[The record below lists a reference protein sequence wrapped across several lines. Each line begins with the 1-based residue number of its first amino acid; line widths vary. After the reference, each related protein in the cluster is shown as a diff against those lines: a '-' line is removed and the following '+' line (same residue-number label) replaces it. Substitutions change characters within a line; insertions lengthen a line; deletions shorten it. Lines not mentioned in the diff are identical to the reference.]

1 MIAKENE
8 GAEMYLRL
16 MWDVWGNVE
25 LHKTNK
31 YNIVTHNNVIKQQ
44 KHYGLL

>member
-1 MIAKENE
+1 MIAKGNE

-31 YNIVTHNNVIKQQ
+31 YNNVIEQQ
-44 KHYGLL
+44 KHYGSL